1 MRNLQSRTRNGN
13 IIIDNSRI
21 YNKQIQLKEKKLNA
35 EKLKLSVSQNNNI
48 NMHSKINELR
58 KEQILQNEI
67 KHNTVSYMQYIRI
80 FILYAS
86 YIYTYASYIIPMNMC
101 TPTILYTS
109 NTMYTYTII

>member
-35 EKLKLSVSQNNNI
+35 EKLKLSVAQNNNI
-48 NMHSKINELR
+48 NMHAKINELR

-67 KHNTVSYMQYIRI
+67 KHNTVSYTYECICTR
-80 FILYAS
+80 LS
-86 YIYTYASYIIPMNMC
+86 HTSHTTYIYYN
-101 TPTILYTS
+101 YTS
-109 NTMYTYTII
+109 NTIHIL